1 MGKRMFA
8 SLGSTLALSLVL
20 ALSAT
25 GQALAAEPLDRIVAV
40 VNDDAIMASE
50 LEDRVI
56 QTRSQLSSR
65 NIALPDE
72 AALRSQVLERMIVEQ
87 IQLQMAEKANLSVDD
102 TELNRAV
109 RSIAQNN
116 GMSLDQFAD
125 ALEADGLS
133 LAVVR
138 EQVQREMLMR
148 ELQQR
153 RVASG
158 INVSD
163 REIQRYIDQQGSSDN
178 TRYRLSHILV
188 GLPQS
193 PSPEQVQSAQREVQA
208 LYQQLQSGADF
219 AELAAAQSDGSNAL
233 EGGDLGWRRAAE
245 IPAGFADV
253 IPQLNVGQ
261 VSEPIRSPNG
271 FHLIKLQAQE
281 GGNAQQQ
288 AVVDEQRVRHIL
300 IETNPN
306 RDSQQAEAL
315 AEQARQRIASGE
327 DFARVAQEV
336 SDDRGS
342 ALNGGDLGWV
352 RPGQMV
358 PGFEEAMNSL
368 SVGQVSQPVRSR
380 FGYHLIEVLE
390 RRQQDVTNEAQ
401 REQIR
406 QTLFQRKVNDELE
419 TWMQQIRAEA
429 YVDNRLEQDAG

>member
-1 MGKRMFA
+1 MGKRRFA
-8 SLGSTLALSLVL
+8 SLGLTLALTFGIAGHS
-20 ALSAT
+20 
-25 GQALAAEPLDRIVAV
+25 LAAEPLDRIVAV

-50 LEDRVI
+50 LENRVT
-56 QTRSQLSSR
+56 QARGQLAGR
-65 NIALPDE
+65 NIAVPDE
-72 AALRSQVLERMIVEQ
+72 AALRNQVLERMIVEQ
-87 IQLQMAEKANLSVDD
+87 IQLQMAEDANLSVDD
-102 TELNRAV
+102 TELNRSV
-109 RSIAQNN
+109 RSVAQNN
-116 GMSLDQFAD
+116 GMSLDQFAN

-138 EQVQREMLMR
+138 EQIRREMLMR
-148 ELQQR
+148 DLQQR

-158 INVSD
+158 IKVSD
-163 REIQRYIDQQGSSDN
+163 REVQRYLEQQSGSDN
-178 TRYRLSHILV
+178 TRYRLGHILV

-193 PSPEQVQSAQREVQA
+193 PSPQQVQAAQGEAEA
-208 LYQQLQSGADF
+208 LYRQLQSGADF

-233 EGGDLGWRRAAE
+233 EGGDMGWQRAAE
-245 IPAGFADV
+245 IPAVFAEV
-253 IPQLNVGQ
+253 IPQLGVGQ

-271 FHLIKLQAQE
+271 FHLIKLQARDD
-281 GGNAQQQ
+281 GGQQQ

-300 IETNPN
+300 IETNPT
-306 RDSQQAEAL
+306 RDAQQAETL
-315 AEQARQRIASGE
+315 AEQARERIASGQ

-358 PGFEEAMNSL
+358 PGFEEAMTSL
-368 SVGQVSQPVRSR
+368 PVGEISQPVRSR

-406 QTLFQRKVNDELE
+406 DTLFQRKANDELE
-419 TWMQQIRAEA
+419 TWMQQIRNDA
-429 YVDNRLEQDAG
+429 YVDNRLENSAG

>member
-8 SLGSTLALSLVL
+8 SLGLTLALT
-20 ALSAT
+20 LSIASH
-25 GQALAAEPLDRIVAV
+25 ALAVEPLDRIVAV

-50 LEDRVI
+50 LQDRVT
-56 QTRSQLSSR
+56 QARSQLASR
-65 NIALPDE
+65 NIAVPDE
-72 AALRSQVLERMIVEQ
+72 AALRNQVLERMIVEQ
-87 IQLQMAEKANLSVDD
+87 IQLQMAEEANLSVDD

-125 ALEADGLS
+125 TLEADGLS

-138 EQVQREMLMR
+138 EQVRREMMMR
-148 ELQQR
+148 DLQQR

-158 INVSD
+158 IKVSD
-163 REIQRYIDQQGSSDN
+163 REVQRYLEQQSGSDN
-178 TRYRLSHILV
+178 TRYRLGHILI

-193 PSPEQVQSAQREVQA
+193 PSPQQVQTAQTEAEA

-233 EGGDLGWRRAAE
+233 EGGDMGWRPAAE
-245 IPAGFADV
+245 IPAVFAEV
-253 IPQLNVGQ
+253 IPQLGVGQ

-271 FHLIKLQAQE
+271 FHLIKLQARDDGSQL
-281 GGNAQQQ
+281 Q
-288 AVVDEQRVRHIL
+288 AVVNEQRVRHIL
-300 IETNPN
+300 IETNPTQN
-306 RDSQQAEAL
+306 AQQAEAL
-315 AEQARQRIASGE
+315 AEQARQRIASGQ

-358 PGFEEAMNSL
+358 PGFEEAMTSL
-368 SVGQVSQPVRSR
+368 PVGEISQPVRSR

-401 REQIR
+401 RNQIR
-406 QTLFQRKVNDELE
+406 DTLFQRKANDELE
-419 TWMQQIRAEA
+419 TWMQQIRSEA
-429 YVDNRLEQDAG
+429 YVDNRLENSAG

>member
-8 SLGSTLALSLVL
+8 SLGLTLALT
-20 ALSAT
+20 LSAT
-25 GQALAAEPLDRIVAV
+25 GYVLAAEPLDRIVAV

-50 LEDRVI
+50 LEDRVT
-56 QTRSQLSSR
+56 QARSQLAGR
-65 NIALPDE
+65 NIAVPDE
-72 AALRSQVLERMIVEQ
+72 QALRNQVLERMIVEQ
-87 IQLQMAEKANLSVDD
+87 IQLQMAEEANLSVDD

-125 ALEADGLS
+125 TLEADGLS

-138 EQVQREMLMR
+138 EQIRREMLMR
-148 ELQQR
+148 QLQQR

-158 INVSD
+158 IKVSD
-163 REIQRYIDQQGSSDN
+163 REVQRYLEQQTGSDN
-178 TRYRLSHILV
+178 TRYRLGHILV

-193 PSPEQVQSAQREVQA
+193 PSPQQVQAAQREAEA

-233 EGGDLGWRRAAE
+233 EGGDMGWQRAAE
-245 IPAGFADV
+245 IPAVFADA
-253 IPQLNVGQ
+253 IPQLGVGQ

-271 FHLIKLQAQE
+271 YHLIKLQARDD
-281 GGNAQQQ
+281 GSQQQ

-300 IETNPN
+300 IETNPTQ
-306 RDSQQAEAL
+306 DAQQAEAL
-315 AEQARQRIASGE
+315 AQQARQRIASGE
-327 DFARVAQEV
+327 DFATVAQEV

-358 PGFEEAMNSL
+358 PGFEEAMTSL
-368 SVGQVSQPVRSR
+368 PVGEVSQPVRSR

-401 REQIR
+401 RNQIR
-406 QTLFQRKVNDELE
+406 ETLFQRKANDELE
-419 TWMQQIRAEA
+419 TWMQQIRNEA
-429 YVDNRLEQDAG
+429 YVDNRLENSAG